1 MNGAPARA
9 RTLVVAAALATTAAA
24 FVVASVPGARRASAE
39 PPVSAPVAPAA
50 PTGDLEAALE
60 RTAPFIVT
68 VQFLLKYDGGYEDPS
83 WAHGAVVDAEGLI
96 LVSGAEVGGG
106 DAKLVDV
113 KVLFGSDPKEWPAVL
128 VARDTTLDLAYVR
141 ILPGEGRPF
150 RFVDLAAAAA
160 ARPTEPR
167 LGETLYGVTRTGR
180 GFDYAPAV
188 RRLYLT
194 CRIEAPRRMW
204 DFTGEFSE
212 AGLPVFDLAG
222 NAVAVLTNQQS
233 AEGADEDGGSH
244 HDVFAL
250 PLAPVLKS
258 LEAAQKR
265 VPAALEKAA
274 ETKKDGEG
282 DKPASPADP
291 APKEPGPKE
300 PAPKDPAPKDLA
312 PKDGVP
318 EGAPAPR

>member
-1 MNGAPARA
+1 VTPARTRA
-9 RTLVVAAALATTAAA
+9 PLAIVAAVLLA
-24 FVVASVPGARRASAE
+24 GAIAASAE
-39 PPVSAPVAPAA
+39 PPVSAPAAPAA
-50 PTGDLEAALE
+50 AGGDLEAALE
-60 RTAPFIVT
+60 RTAPAIVT
-68 VQFLLKYDGGYEDPS
+68 VQFLLKYDGGYESPS
-83 WAHGAVVDAEGLI
+83 WAHGAVVDADGLI
-96 LVSGAEVGGG
+96 LVSASEVGGG

-113 KVLFGSDPKEWPAVL
+113 KVLFGSDAKEWSAVL
-128 VARDTTLDLAYVR
+128 VARDTALDLAYVR

-150 RFVDLAAAAA
+150 RFLDLTGAAA
-160 ARPTEPR
+160 ARRTEPR

-194 CRIEAPRRMW
+194 CRIESPRKMW
-204 DFTGEFSE
+204 DFTGEFAE

-222 NAVAVLTNQQS
+222 HAVAVLTNQQS

-274 ETKKDGEG
+274 EVKKDGAAPAAPPVPGAPDARPPETPSPETPSPEG
-282 DKPASPADP
+282 PPKDAPPGDGAAPT
-291 APKEPGPKE
+291 APK
-300 PAPKDPAPKDLA
+300 
-312 PKDGVP
+312 
-318 EGAPAPR
+318 

>member
-1 MNGAPARA
+1 VA
-9 RTLVVAAALATTAAA
+9 TLLALAAWGLAA
-24 FVVASVPGARRASAE
+24 GAAAE
-39 PPVSAPVAPAA
+39 PPVSAPAAAVA
-50 PTGDLEAALE
+50 TGDLEAALE
-60 RTAPFIVT
+60 RTAPVVVT
-68 VQFLLKYDGGYEDPS
+68 VQFLLKYDGGYESPS
-83 WAHGAVVDAEGLI
+83 WAHGVVLDAEGLI
-96 LVSGAEVGGG
+96 LVSGSEVGGG

-128 VARDTTLDLAYVR
+128 VARDTALDLAYVR

-150 RFVDLAAAAA
+150 PFVDLAAAAA

-167 LGETLYGVTRTGR
+167 LGETLYGVTRMGR

-194 CRIEAPRRMW
+194 CRIDAPRRMW

-222 NAVAVLTNQQS
+222 NAVAVLTTQQS

-250 PLAPVLKS
+250 PLGPVLKS

-265 VPAALEKAA
+265 VPAALAKAIEA
-274 ETKKDGEG
+274 KKDAATELA
-282 DKPASPADP
+282 PQEVSPKDAAPPKDAP
-291 APKEPGPKE
+291 PKEEGP
-300 PAPKDPAPKDLA
+300 
-312 PKDGVP
+312 PKDGGDG
-318 EGAPAPR
+318 GAPKAPKRTR

>member
-1 MNGAPARA
+1 MSRAPSSAALALLVGAA
-9 RTLVVAAALATTAAA
+9 VAAATLGSRPRPA
-24 FVVASVPGARRASAE
+24 VAE
-39 PPVSAPVAPAA
+39 PPISAPAA
-50 PTGDLEAALE
+50 PAAPAGGDLEAALE
-60 RTAPFIVT
+60 RAAPFIVT
-68 VQFLLKYDGGYEDPS
+68 VQFLLKYDGGYEEPS

-96 LVSGAEVGGG
+96 LVSGSEVGGG

-113 KVLFGSDPKEWPAVL
+113 KVLFGSDPKEWSAVL
-128 VARDTTLDLAYVR
+128 VARDTALDLAYVR

-150 RFVDLAAAAA
+150 RYVDLPAAAA
-160 ARPTEPR
+160 ARTTEPR
-167 LGETLYGVTRTGR
+167 LGETLCGVTRTGR

-194 CRIEAPRRMW
+194 CRIEAPRKMW

-250 PLAPVLKS
+250 PLAAVLKS

-274 ETKKDGEG
+274 EAKKD
-282 DKPASPADP
+282 APADGAKP
-291 APKEPGPKE
+291 DAPPSP
-300 PAPKDPAPKDLA
+300 
-312 PKDGVP
+312 
-318 EGAPAPR
+318 APAPTDPPRKDAPPGGGAAPTPSK